1 METKSS
7 KCNICDGIGWLYELN
22 EYPRRCSCFN
32 VYMTV
37 KKNERIKE
45 LFSEAYSDYTFDNF
59 KVEDEYQKR
68 MKQKAVEFV
77 NAKGINS
84 ILLLGQTG
92 SGKTHLA
99 VSIAKVLLDKGAW
112 IELMPYTE
120 DMIYIKQNM
129 IEKEQYQKKMY
140 KYKNCNYLIIDDFLK
155 NTVRGNTVNEKDFGI
170 IYEIIDY
177 RYKYRKPVIITSEYF
192 IDQMFKMNE
201 SIIGRLKEM
210 VTQNDYNFLIQIS
223 NKEGRNYR
231 MRGMERI

>member
-1 METKSS
+1 
-7 KCNICDGIGWLYELN
+7 
-22 EYPRRCSCFN
+22 
-32 VYMTV
+32 
-37 KKNERIKE
+37 
-45 LFSEAYSDYTFDNF
+45 
-59 KVEDEYQKR
+59 

-77 NAKGINS
+77 KAKGINS
-84 ILLLGQTG
+84 ILLLGQSG

-99 VSIAKVLLDKGAW
+99 VSIAKALLDRGAW

-177 RYKYRKPVIITSEYF
+177 RYKYKKPVIITSEYF
-192 IDQMFKMNE
+192 IDHMFKLNE
-201 SIIGRLKEM
+201 SIAGRLKEM
-210 VTQNDYNFLIQIS
+210 VTQNGYNFLVQIS

-231 MRGMERI
+231 MRGMEKI